1 MTTTNKT
8 TLKDKYVALIHAATE
23 ADDLIMI
30 EVSLKNFVDYINSV
44 IMMVFGSEIIKERY
58 APDERRPY
66 LEELDKKRHVCHE
79 ACISSLSLMNK
90 LCLLYGVEQVAEDV
104 NLKDRYDVADYIGQF
119 IIEVYNEEIR
129 NSRNGV
135 CESIANSR
143 AGKCYNV
150 DKAVAL
156 MKQ

>member
-1 MTTTNKT
+1 
-8 TLKDKYVALIHAATE
+8 
-23 ADDLIMI
+23 
-30 EVSLKNFVDYINSV
+30 
-44 IMMVFGSEIIKERY
+44 
-58 APDERRPY
+58 
-66 LEELDKKRHVCHE
+66 
-79 ACISSLSLMNK
+79 MNK

>member
-1 MTTTNKT
+1 MNTTQGTDAWEKREAFIMTTTNKT
-8 TLKDKYVALIHAATE
+8 SLKDKYVALIHAATE

-30 EVSLKNFVDYINSV
+30 EVTLKNFVDYINSV
-44 IMMVFGSEIIKERY
+44 IMMVFGAEIIKERY
-58 APDERRPY
+58 APD
-66 LEELDKKRHVCHE
+66 
-79 ACISSLSLMNK
+79 
-90 LCLLYGVEQVAEDV
+90 
-104 NLKDRYDVADYIGQF
+104 
-119 IIEVYNEEIR
+119 EIR

>member
-1 MTTTNKT
+1 MHQMKEDHIWRN
-8 TLKDKYVALIHAATE
+8 LIKSG
-23 ADDLIMI
+23 I
-30 EVSLKNFVDYINSV
+30 
-44 IMMVFGSEIIKERY
+44 
-58 APDERRPY
+58 
-66 LEELDKKRHVCHE
+66 LE
-79 ACISSLSLMNK
+79 
-90 LCLLYGVEQVAEDV
+90 
-104 NLKDRYDVADYIGQF
+104 DRYDVADYIGAF
-119 IIEVYNEEIR
+119 ILEVYSEEIR